1 MSSYAVVGNPIS
13 HSKSPLIHAL
23 FAKQSEQAIS
33 YTAILV
39 SASAFD
45 AFIPEFFA
53 EGGKGL
59 NVTVP
64 YKGRAFELASSCSP
78 RANLAKAVNTLYLDK
93 EGNICGDNT
102 DGIGLITDIKVNHGF
117 EIRDRR
123 VLILGAGGAVRGALA
138 ALINEQAASITV
150 VNRTLP
156 RAKLLVN
163 QFIDVARLQALSYPA
178 LDESARDGCSY
189 NLIINA
195 TSLGL
200 HGEMPAINSS
210 LIADDCCCYDMMYAD
225 ADTVFVQWAKQQ
237 GAKLS
242 TDGLGM
248 LVEQAAEAFALWR
261 GIRPDTASVIAALRN
276 ES

>member
-163 QFIDVARLQALSYPA
+163 QFIDVARLQALSYPE
-178 LDESARDGCSY
+178 LDERARDGCSY

>member
-156 RAKLLVN
+156 RAELLVN

-178 LDESARDGCSY
+178 LDERAHDGGSY

-200 HGEMPAINSS
+200 HGEMPAINSR